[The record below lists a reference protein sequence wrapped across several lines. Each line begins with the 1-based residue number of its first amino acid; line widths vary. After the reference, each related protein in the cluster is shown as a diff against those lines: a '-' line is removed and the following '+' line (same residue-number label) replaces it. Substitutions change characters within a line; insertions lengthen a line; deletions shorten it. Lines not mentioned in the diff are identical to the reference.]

1 MKSIREIYKI
11 GKGPSSSH
19 TMGPERAAKL
29 FKEKNPDA
37 DVKVMTC
44 CECAKIVP
52 PSKGSRAFLYENY
65 CATDDWEACS
75 VAQMMGMYY
84 DELEKEVGV
93 NQLASK
99 L

>member
-1 MKSIREIYKI
+1 MPYYVKCPFYGADRYPTKKAESE
-11 GKGPSSSH
+11 
-19 TMGPERAAKL
+19 A
-29 FKEKNPDA
+29 EKNPDA

-44 CECAKIVP
+44 CECARIVP

-75 VAQMMGMYY
+75 VAQMMEKYY

-93 NQLASK
+93 NHLASK